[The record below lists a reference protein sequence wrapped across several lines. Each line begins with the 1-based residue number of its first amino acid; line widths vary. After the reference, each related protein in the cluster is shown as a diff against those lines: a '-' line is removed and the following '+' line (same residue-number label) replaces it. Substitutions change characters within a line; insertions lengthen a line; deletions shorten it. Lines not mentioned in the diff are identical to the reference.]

1 MEWLLSMEGLIVV
14 GLVVFLAWCFGLI
27 GLLRTGDTWW
37 LRRRRRR
44 MKGEPKEKNE
54 K

>member
-1 MEWLLSMEGLIVV
+1 MEWMD
-14 GLVVFLAWCFGLI
+14 GLVLVGIFLFLAWCFDLI

>member
-1 MEWLLSMEGLIVV
+1 MEWMDGLIVV
-14 GLVVFLAWCFGLI
+14 GLVVFLAWCFDLI
-27 GLLRTGDTWW
+27 GLLLTGDTWW

>member
-1 MEWLLSMEGLIVV
+1 MEWMEVLIVV
-14 GLVVFLAWCFGLI
+14 GLVLFLGGCFDLI
-27 GLLRTGDTWW
+27 GLLLTGDTWW

-44 MKGEPKEKNE
+44 MKGEPKEKNG

>member
-1 MEWLLSMEGLIVV
+1 MEWIDGLIVV
-14 GLVVFLAWCFGLI
+14 GLVVFLAWCFDLI
-27 GLLRTGDTWW
+27 GLLLTGDTWW

-44 MKGEPKEKNE
+44 MKGEQKEKNE